1 MYTPFSP
8 DVAAPGLL
16 LFAALP
22 ALLLALALIV
32 FLEAF
37 VLWLVRWARFGR
49 SLLASLAANLLS
61 AVVGA
66 VLTLLFLLRID
77 SWIMI
82 GVAFLLSILIEA
94 PVLMLFR
101 RGAARACWIAA
112 LEMNLLSYGLVIAP
126 LYALVLR

>member
-1 MYTPFSP
+1 MYTPFSA

-22 ALLLALALIV
+22 ALLLGLALIV

-66 VLTLLFLLRID
+66 VLTLLFLLRVD

-126 LYALVLR
+126 FYALVWR